1 MKADVFIYSFRFVLF
16 WNEYPEDACFPATRF
31 QLSSPFSFELSPFT
45 YEVPERS
52 EWDEPP
58 NTNHQLQATSYHPL
72 SPFTFQLRSPRA
84 QRVG

>member
-16 WNEYPEDACFPATRF
+16 WNEYPEDACFPATRY

-52 EWDEPP
+52 EWDELQA
-58 NTNHQLQATSYHPL
+58 TSQQLQATTLHGCGSL
-72 SPFTFQLRSPRA
+72 CGKA
-84 QRVG
+84 Q